1 MAESRQRKIANR
13 DDMGVAISGAGVAP
27 AIAESVELF
36 DVAEG
41 RASLL
46 RDEGPER
53 DLESAMKQG
62 IKFAGGQPTG
72 EPGASG
78 TVRMSGSSSRAAT
91 IAAVRPIA
99 SGKPVRAE

>member
-1 MAESRQRKIANR
+1 
-13 DDMGVAISGAGVAP
+13 MGVAISGAGVAP
-27 AIAESVELF
+27 AIAESIELF

-62 IKFAGGQPTG
+62 IKFAGGQAHRRTG
-72 EPGASG
+72 RFRHGKDERLVLARGDNRRGEANRQRQAGAG
-78 TVRMSGSSSRAAT
+78 RMIFFCEAHG
-91 IAAVRPIA
+91 P
-99 SGKPVRAE
+99 